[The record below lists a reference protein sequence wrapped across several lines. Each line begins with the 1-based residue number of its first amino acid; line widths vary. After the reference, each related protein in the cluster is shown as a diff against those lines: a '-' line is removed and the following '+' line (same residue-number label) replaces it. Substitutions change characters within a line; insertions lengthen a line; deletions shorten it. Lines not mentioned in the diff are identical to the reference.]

1 MKKNKSYLGK
11 IKEAVDFIYRLVI
24 DTEDGYR
31 AGFSSYDN
39 LVKRVVTALF
49 KRGVLS
55 RECHSGNGKPGRGY
69 IYKWGANMSPT
80 DNLYKVILGD
90 IRADKK
96 RQNARRYQKIKNN
109 VTPVSVSVESTKP
122 YCTIDRFSS
131 QELWDELKRR
141 GYSPDGDR
149 LVKKDY
155 LD

>member
-1 MKKNKSYLGK
+1 
-11 IKEAVDFIYRLVI
+11 
-24 DTEDGYR
+24 
-31 AGFSSYDN
+31 
-39 LVKRVVTALF
+39 
-49 KRGVLS
+49 
-55 RECHSGNGKPGRGY
+55 
-69 IYKWGANMSPT
+69 MSPT

-90 IRADKK
+90 IRAEKK

-109 VTPVSVSVESTKP
+109 VTPVSVSEDSTKP
-122 YCTIDRFSS
+122 CCTIDRFSS